1 MVESRAHN
9 WKVVSSSLGPEE
21 IVGVGVNVQRSLHLQ
36 YPDWGALEQN
46 STSKCHVWFNV
57 SLAISF
63 FVKLMQFLSEY
74 CFYTIMKKAACISF
88 IISYFS
94 STAKITT

>member
-36 YPDWGALEQN
+36 YPDWVALE
-46 STSKCHVWFNV
+46 
-57 SLAISF
+57 
-63 FVKLMQFLSEY
+63 
-74 CFYTIMKKAACISF
+74 
-88 IISYFS
+88 
-94 STAKITT
+94 